1 MVKKVTK
8 QLKGGELLKSLQGKI
23 AIVTGASRSGG
34 IGSAI
39 CLALAEA
46 GADVFF
52 THYRAFDQLEGNGE
66 EPEWPDI
73 LCEKMKQLGVRSNHM
88 EADLSDPEM
97 PIAMLEQIEK
107 TLGTPSILINNA
119 TYELR
124 ADFRSL
130 NNAILDKHYKVNN
143 SGTIF
148 LSLEFAKRFEQV
160 YPGQKDGRIIYL
172 VSGGPDP
179 TNLAY
184 IATKGML
191 IAITE
196 PLAVALAPIGIT
208 VNSLNPGPTDSG
220 WMDEELKKKFIH
232 MFPMGRVGT
241 PQDAANVLT
250 FLASDESGWMTGQHL
265 KSDGGFL
272 GK

>member
-8 QLKGGELLKSLQGKI
+8 QLRGGEFLKSLQGKI
-23 AIVTGASRSGG
+23 AVVTGASRSEG

-46 GADVFF
+46 GADIFF
-52 THYRAFDQLEGNGE
+52 THYCAFDQLEGNGE
-66 EPEWPDI
+66 EPEWPAI
-73 LCEKMKQLGVRSNHM
+73 LCEKIKQIGVRSNHM
-88 EADLSDPEM
+88 EADLSDPDM
-97 PIAMLEQIEK
+97 PNAILEQIEK

-119 TYELR
+119 TYELQ

-130 NNAILDKHYKVNN
+130 NIDILDKHYKVNN
-143 SGTIF
+143 SGTIS
-148 LSLEFAKRFEQV
+148 LSIEFAKRFEQV
-160 YPGQKDGRIIYL
+160 YPGHKNGRIIFL

-208 VNSLNPGPTDSG
+208 VNALNPGPTDSG
-220 WMDEELKKKFIH
+220 WMDDELKKQFLP

-241 PQDAANVLT
+241 PQDAAKVLT

-265 KSDGGFL
+265 KADGGFL

>member
-1 MVKKVTK
+1 M
-8 QLKGGELLKSLQGKI
+8 KSLQGRI
-23 AIVTGASRSGG
+23 AVVTGASREEG

-39 CLALAEA
+39 CLSLAAA
-46 GADVFF
+46 GADIFF
-52 THYRAFDQLEGNGE
+52 THYCAFDQTEGNGAE
-66 EPEWPDI
+66 SEWPAI
-73 LCEKMKQLGVRSNHM
+73 LCEKIKQLGVRCDHM
-88 EADLSDPEM
+88 DADLSDSLIPTA
-97 PIAMLEQIEK
+97 ILDQVQK

-130 NNAILDKHYKVNN
+130 NVEILDKHYTVNN
-143 SGTIF
+143 SGTIT
-148 LSLEFAKRFEQV
+148 LSMEFAKRFEQD
-160 YPGQKDGRIIYL
+160 YPGQKNGRIIFL

-179 TNLAY
+179 ENLAY
-184 IATKGML
+184 IATKGLL

-208 VNSLNPGPTDSG
+208 VNALNPGPTDSG
-220 WMDEELKKKFIH
+220 WMSEELKKQFLP
-232 MFPMGRVGT
+232 MFPMGRIGN
-241 PQDAANVLT
+241 PKDAANVIT
-250 FLASDESGWMTGQHL
+250 FLASDESGWLTGQHL

>member
-1 MVKKVTK
+1 MKP
-8 QLKGGELLKSLQGKI
+8 LQGKI
-23 AIVTGASRSGG
+23 AVVTGTSREEG

-39 CLALAEA
+39 CLSLAAA
-46 GADVFF
+46 GADIFF
-52 THYRAFDQLEGNGE
+52 THYCAFDQTEGNGAE
-66 EPEWPDI
+66 SEWPAI
-73 LCEKMKQLGVRSNHM
+73 LSEKIKQLGVRCDHM
-88 EADLSDPEM
+88 DADLSDSLIPTA
-97 PIAMLEQIEK
+97 ILDQVQK

-130 NNAILDKHYKVNN
+130 NVEILDKHYKVNN
-143 SGTIF
+143 SGTIT
-148 LSLEFAKRFEQV
+148 LSMEFAKRFEQG
-160 YPGQKDGRIIYL
+160 YPGQKNGRIIFL

-179 TNLAY
+179 ENLAY

-208 VNSLNPGPTDSG
+208 VNALNPGPTDSG
-220 WMDEELKKKFIH
+220 WMSEELKKQFLP
-232 MFPMGRVGT
+232 MFPMGRIGT
-241 PQDAANVLT
+241 PKDAANVIT
-250 FLASDESGWMTGQHL
+250 FLASDESGWLTGQHL